1 MKKIRIEALYEP
13 HFFNKQFSLAFDR
26 LTDSF
31 SDNFEDCM
39 DSFIEEGDY
48 FSDDVMFF
56 IKQVFSLSPLSLT
69 KQEAGIQAM
78 LTESKEI
85 VRFYIQQPSESIE
98 RLFVR
103 VHKVILYLIIF
114 YGNVSCI
121 TMSVS
126 LWRFYIFNSKLQQD
140 LTAIYY
146 KLSLLKTFSLS
157 LFSQSNLDALDKK
170 RHIKHLKKVLLDN
183 LLSLRSTETLRLVQ
197 EKLQSL

>member
-1 MKKIRIEALYEP
+1 MKKIRIDALYEP

-98 RLFVR
+98 RLFIR

-197 EKLQSL
+197 SNLQVL

>member
-1 MKKIRIEALYEP
+1 MKKIRIDALYEP

-78 LTESKEI
+78 LIESKEI

-98 RLFVR
+98 RLFIR

-197 EKLQSL
+197 SNLQAL